1 MHFLLQ
7 ENREKLQGFS
17 RKEISGWGLFLC
29 SKITEQRKTFQ
40 AQNYIVKKKG
50 RRQVRIQP
58 NFAKRLKTDYENFKE
73 SFIEDLKA
81 DLYEKGL
88 DVSVKVSQ
96 VDKMNESYEAI
107 TVTPEG
113 SNIGVN
119 LNMEKFFEAYENG
132 TDFDSVV
139 AKASDVI
146 EGGLNNQ
153 PTVDVA
159 SKKYNIGRVYTA
171 WGSNIETR
179 SYLIE

>member
-1 MHFLLQ
+1 M
-7 ENREKLQGFS
+7 
-17 RKEISGWGLFLC
+17 
-29 SKITEQRKTFQ
+29 
-40 AQNYIVKKKG
+40 
-50 RRQVRIQP
+50 
-58 NFAKRLKTDYENFKE
+58 DYENFKE

-88 DVSVKVSQ
+88 DVSMKVSQ
-96 VDKMNESYEAI
+96 VDKMNEFYEAI

-132 TDFDSVV
+132 TDFDAVV
-139 AKASDVI
+139 AKAADVI

-153 PTVDVA
+153 PTADVA